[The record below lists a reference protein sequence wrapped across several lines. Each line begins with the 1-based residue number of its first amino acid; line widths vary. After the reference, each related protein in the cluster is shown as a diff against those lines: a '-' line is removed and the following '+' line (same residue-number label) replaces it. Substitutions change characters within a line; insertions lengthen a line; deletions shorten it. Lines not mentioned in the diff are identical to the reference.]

1 MPEIHY
7 IVNWTDLG
15 YNPLMPAFYTSTGDD
30 GNTGLLQEG
39 RVPKNHPIP
48 EAVGTIDEA
57 SSVLGMARALVEDA
71 PSKMM
76 ILTIQRD
83 LYNLMAEVSASPN
96 NSAHFRAVDSERV
109 EWLEQQVELL
119 TTKVKVTKEFIVP
132 GDSFTGAVLDLARTV
147 VRRARAANCRSSP
160 HWYCG
165 ESRFASLPQ
174 PFVNVLFCDGALS
187 ASKFYRDTTDTGK
200 RPPLIIR
207 GSKKLRLHQPQF
219 LNSH

>member
-15 YNPLMPAFYTSTGDD
+15 YNPLMPAFYSSTGDD
-30 GNTGLLQEG
+30 GYTGLLQEG
-39 RVPKNHPIP
+39 RVSKNHPIP

-57 SSVLGMARALVEDA
+57 SSVLGMARALVEDG

-96 NSAHFRAVDSERV
+96 NSAHFRAVDSDRV

-147 VRRARAANCRSSP
+147 VRRAERQIAGLIHTGVVENLDLLRYLNRLSTFC
-160 HWYCG
+160 
-165 ESRFASLPQ
+165 FAMELFQLQNFAGILPT
-174 PFVNVLFCDGALS
+174 LAKD
-187 ASKFYRDTTDTGK
+187 
-200 RPPLIIR
+200 RP
-207 GSKKLRLHQPQF
+207 
-219 LNSH
+219 